1 MWRYSRIAEL
11 DLDSYHPASSRAD
24 GPVAVPSAIEAALAT
39 VPVRGATVV
48 VVNGRIVHVEVDV
61 PGVDIAGP
69 DDRTAIGSVMTE
81 PTDVFSKMNGD
92 FATDVVSIRI
102 APGANVEAPIV
113 VAHWSDE
120 RDLATFPRLVVRAGA
135 DSTSRI
141 VDYHASPA
149 SVPMLTVPVA
159 ELAVERAARV
169 GYLNVQ
175 NLGFATWQIASQV
188 STVEQDGTF
197 TSTAAAFGGDY
208 ARQRT
213 DCRLVG
219 RGATGRLRAVYF
231 GEDDQM
237 LDFRTFQ
244 DHAAPDTTSNLLFKG
259 AVGGHSRS
267 VYTGLIRVRKN
278 AHGTNAFQTN
288 RNIKLSDGAWA
299 ESVPNLEI
307 ENNDVRCSHA
317 SAVGPIDEDQ
327 RFYLE
332 SRGVPTP
339 VAERLVVT
347 GFFDNVLST
356 LPVPA
361 AAAALRNLL
370 AGKLDRQ
377 VPASVRLTASEHD
390 RARGLRARRVAG
402 GHRSARRRRR
412 SSHRDRAVRRR
423 RLRDRRSSART
434 PRSRSPRARSCATT
448 ERSSAGSTAARSRWS
463 RASRSPSPPRGRCP
477 STKPE

>member
-1 MWRYSRIAEL
+1 
-11 DLDSYHPASSRAD
+11 
-24 GPVAVPSAIEAALAT
+24 
-39 VPVRGATVV
+39 
-48 VVNGRIVHVEVDV
+48 
-61 PGVDIAGP
+61 
-69 DDRTAIGSVMTE
+69 MTE
-81 PTDVFSKMNGD
+81 PTDVFAGMNDDFLGD
-92 FATDVVSIRI
+92 ATTIRI

-120 RDLATFPRLVVRAGA
+120 RDGATFPRLVVQAGE
-135 DSTSRI
+135 DSNARVI
-141 VDYHASPA
+141 DYHASA
-149 SVPMLTVPVA
+149 ATEPMLTVPVT
-159 ELAVERAARV
+159 ELAVGRAARL

-175 NLGFATWQIASQV
+175 NLGLATWQIASQV
-188 STVEQDGTF
+188 STVEADGTF
-197 TSTAAAFGGDY
+197 TSIGAAFGGDY

-231 GEDDQM
+231 GEDEQM

-278 AHGTNAFQTN
+278 ARGTNAFQTN

-347 GFFDNVLST
+347 GFFNEVLST
-356 LPVPA
+356 LPIPTA
-361 AAAALRNLL
+361 ASALRNLV

-377 VPASVRLTASEHD
+377 VPVT
-390 RARGLRARRVAG
+390 
-402 GHRSARRRRR
+402 
-412 SSHRDRAVRRR
+412 
-423 RLRDRRSSART
+423 
-434 PRSRSPRARSCATT
+434 
-448 ERSSAGSTAARSRWS
+448 
-463 RASRSPSPPRGRCP
+463 GRP
-477 STKPE
+477 TDT

>member
-1 MWRYSRIAEL
+1 VTAFSGITLPSTDEEVWRYSRIADL
-11 DLDSYHPASSRAD
+11 DLDAYHLVSTD
-24 GPVAVPSAIEAALAT
+24 GTPPSEIPDPIEAALAT

-48 VVNGRIVHVEVDV
+48 VVNGRISHVEVDV
-61 PGVDIAGP
+61 PGVDIASP
-69 DDRTAIGSVMTE
+69 NDRSAIGSVMTE
-81 PTDVFSKMNGD
+81 PTDVFAGMNDDFLGD
-92 FATDVVSIRI
+92 ATTIRI

-120 RDLATFPRLVVRAGA
+120 RDGATFPRLVVQAGE
-135 DSTSRI
+135 DSNARVI
-141 VDYHASPA
+141 DYHASA
-149 SVPMLTVPVA
+149 ATEPMLTVPVT
-159 ELAVERAARV
+159 ELAVGRAARL

-175 NLGFATWQIASQV
+175 NLGLATWQIASQV
-188 STVEQDGTF
+188 STVEADGTF
-197 TSTAAAFGGDY
+197 TSIGAAFGGDY

-231 GEDDQM
+231 GEDEQM

-278 AHGTNAFQTN
+278 ARGTNAFQTN

-347 GFFDNVLST
+347 GFFNEVLST
-356 LPVPA
+356 LPIPTA
-361 AAAALRNLL
+361 ASALRNLV

-377 VPASVRLTASEHD
+377 VPVT
-390 RARGLRARRVAG
+390 
-402 GHRSARRRRR
+402 
-412 SSHRDRAVRRR
+412 
-423 RLRDRRSSART
+423 
-434 PRSRSPRARSCATT
+434 
-448 ERSSAGSTAARSRWS
+448 
-463 RASRSPSPPRGRCP
+463 GRP
-477 STKPE
+477 TDT

>member
-1 MWRYSRIAEL
+1 VSAFEGVTLPTTDEEVWRYSRVAEL
-11 DLDSYHPASSRAD
+11 DLDAFHPAKAD
-24 GPVAVPSAIEAALAT
+24 TAAPAALPDPIEAALAT

-48 VVNGRIVHVEVDV
+48 VVNGRIVHVEVNV
-61 PGVDIAGP
+61 PGVDVAAATDGSLV
-69 DDRTAIGSVMTE
+69 GSVMSE
-81 PTDVFSKMNGD
+81 PTDVFAEMNGS
-92 FATDVVSIRI
+92 FATDVVTVHI
-102 APGANVEAPIV
+102 ASNANVEAPIV
-113 VAHWSDE
+113 IANWSDE
-120 RDLATFPRLVVRAGA
+120 RDIATFPRLVVDAAENSNARV
-135 DSTSRI
+135 I
-141 VDYHASPA
+141 DYHASA
-149 SVPMLTVPVA
+149 DGVPMLTVPVA
-159 ELAVERAARV
+159 ELAIGRAARL
-169 GYLNVQ
+169 GYLNAQ
-175 NLGFATWQIASQV
+175 NLGLATWQIGSQV
-188 STVEQDGTF
+188 SRVETDATF

-213 DCRLVG
+213 DCRLAG

-231 GEDDQM
+231 GEDEQM

-278 AHGTNAFQTN
+278 ARGTNAFQTN

-339 VAERLVVT
+339 IAERLVVT
-347 GFFDNVLST
+347 GFFDEVLSR
-356 LPVPA
+356 LPVPDA
-361 AAAALRNLL
+361 ATALRNLV

-377 VPASVRLTASEHD
+377 VP
-390 RARGLRARRVAG
+390 VA
-402 GHRSARRRRR
+402 
-412 SSHRDRAVRRR
+412 
-423 RLRDRRSSART
+423 SSA
-434 PRSRSPRARSCATT
+434 P
-448 ERSSAGSTAARSRWS
+448 
-463 RASRSPSPPRGRCP
+463 
-477 STKPE
+477 